1 MCFLRSKITRPGH
14 NGAINFCNFNAVLVN
29 KRHFFE
35 IILCTSLAACSK
47 KQDTGDKIAPV
58 ITIISPLNN
67 QHFTAGQT
75 INTTASATDNDKVTE
90 LHIHVTDKTTGTLLR
105 DIHSYPGQSSGTVE
119 DSFVAEPGILYT
131 IVIIAKDPAQN
142 LATAK
147 VEVTSN

>member
-1 MCFLRSKITRPGH
+1 VL
-14 NGAINFCNFNAVLVN
+14 INE
-29 KRHFFE
+29 KYFFE
-35 IILCTSLAACSK
+35 IILIIFLTACSK
-47 KQDTGDKIAPV
+47 KPDTGDKIGPV
-58 ITIISPLNN
+58 ITITSPSNN

-90 LHIHVTDKTTGTLLR
+90 LHIHVTDKTTGALLR

-119 DSFVAEPGILYT
+119 DSFVADPGIFYT

-147 VEVTSN
+147 VEVSSN